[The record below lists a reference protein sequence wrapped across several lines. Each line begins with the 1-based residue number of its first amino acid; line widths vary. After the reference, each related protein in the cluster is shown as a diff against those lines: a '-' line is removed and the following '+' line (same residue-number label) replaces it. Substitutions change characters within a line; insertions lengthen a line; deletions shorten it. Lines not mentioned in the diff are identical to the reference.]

1 MVNLR
6 VAVIFKGIF
15 ETQKSTRNGE
25 NFAKSGALGTWAPA
39 IYHPRIN
46 YAAPPFRLYHALRGR
61 DGKRRESLRHD
72 GGHGKAGCGRDGSRK
87 LHKPQ
92 CLLPDLKA
100 GNLRGR

>member
-1 MVNLR
+1 MSRPVFLVKLR

-46 YAAPPFRLYHALRGR
+46 HAAPLYRLYQKLG
-61 DGKRRESLRHD
+61 SQ
-72 GGHGKAGCGRDGSRK
+72 HGSSSAFPCAMMEGTERPKAEVAGFKNHLSN
-87 LHKPQ
+87 
-92 CLLPDLKA
+92 KA
-100 GNLRGR
+100 RFRI